1 MEKVIS
7 WDTGGGN
14 LHLSYTGQG
23 NGEISIWSDSNNYT
37 GETRQKSIQLK
48 TTKGNSVIVTLLVSQ
63 LSHKAYV
70 SGENLILTSALNAS
84 VISGTLNINDK
95 EVYVENGNL
104 HI

>member
-1 MEKVIS
+1 MEKVIP

-14 LHLSYTGQG
+14 LHLSYTGKG
-23 NGEISIWSDSNNYT
+23 NGEISIWSDSNNYS
-37 GETRQKSIQLK
+37 GKTRQKSIQLK
-48 TTKGNSVIVTLLVSQ
+48 TTKGNSVIATLLISQ